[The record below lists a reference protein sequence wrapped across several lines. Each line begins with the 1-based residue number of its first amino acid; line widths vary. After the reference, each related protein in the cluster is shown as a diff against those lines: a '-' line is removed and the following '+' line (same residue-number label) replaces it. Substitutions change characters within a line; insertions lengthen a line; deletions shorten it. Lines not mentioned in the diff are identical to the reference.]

1 MLMHEV
7 SFVCRG
13 CILAFAI
20 LTGFSSVASADL
32 IASFSF
38 DESSGTTATS
48 SVGSV
53 ALTLQGTGAGWG
65 TGISGSAVSFNGFG
79 TATNANSGLGG
90 LSNMSVSFWFNT
102 NHWTS
107 PGFAPVLYSLHHTGN
122 FFLQNEINRLVLYP
136 ISGAVDADGPTLP
149 STGTW
154 HHSAVTYDGGT
165 IRSYLNGVLTGTSSL
180 GGPISVDRIT
190 LGSQSLTANGGIL
203 DYNGLIDEFQIYNEA
218 LSGSEIQNLFNNP
231 GAGAA
236 AVPEPSS
243 VALFGAIALG
253 AVRFQRRKRKLGTD
267 FPLHQ

>member
-1 MLMHEV
+1 MHEV

-13 CILAFAI
+13 YVLAFAI

-38 DESSGTTATS
+38 DENTGTTANS

-53 ALTLQGTGAGWG
+53 ALTLQGAGAGWG

-79 TATNANSGLGG
+79 TAVNAISGLGG

-107 PGFAPVLYSLHHTGN
+107 PGSNPVLYSLQNGN
-122 FFLQNEINRLVLYP
+122 FFLQREPSGLVLYP
-136 ISGAVDADGPTLP
+136 HPGGPVDADGATLP

-154 HHSAVTYDGGT
+154 HHSAVTYDGAT
-165 IRSYLNGVLTGTSSL
+165 IRSYLNGVLTGTSSRT
-180 GGPISVDRIT
+180 GAVNADRIT
-190 LGSQSLTANGGIL
+190 LGSQSLNATGFVL
-203 DYNGLIDEFQIYNEA
+203 DYNGLIDEFQIYNDA
-218 LSGSEIQNLFNNP
+218 LSVSEIQNLFNNP
-231 GAGAA
+231 GAGSA

-243 VALFGAIALG
+243 LALFGAIALG
-253 AVRFQRRKRKLGTD
+253 AVRFRRRKRKMGTD
-267 FPLHQ
+267 FPIH